1 MFFITFK
8 HQRAHLSQN
17 HSISKLHSS
26 DNMRDDSIEAWLE
39 GLELERT
46 KQERLPR
53 VLAASA
59 ALQDAEDGI
68 APPHETVGDNFSS
81 PRDEQQQRQQQQ
93 TGEHEDDSTDG
104 DEDEDEEMEARLRLQ
119 LRNSIIM
126 GLRDVSSPPS
136 HIHQQQQQQQQPK
149 KKQPTSL
156 HQQALFNA
164 TAQKALRSSPRPRT
178 EKPPSPPPRP
188 AAPEPPSSPP
198 PPPWW
203 TPSLSD
209 TITNFLRNPETQT
222 QATDLN
228 YLELRPSDYSS
239 QPLRFDSEDF
249 VSLRLLEIRLPGD
262 EGEEWCVLHGLLK
275 VEAEKGLGEREYWLI
290 AFEREMITAEM
301 DSSQDKNESSTDEE
315 AIGKDNAKRKVEDE
329 SSKVVVWSLEK
340 TGQWPP
346 VHGKGISD
354 RFAEDFVRACG
365 EGKGIVE
372 MRSQDDT
379 EVGRKRKKGGQEE
392 RD

>member
-1 MFFITFK
+1 
-8 HQRAHLSQN
+8 
-17 HSISKLHSS
+17 
-26 DNMRDDSIEAWLE
+26 MRDDSIEAWLE
-39 GLELERT
+39 GLELEKT

-68 APPHETVGDNFSS
+68 APPHETVGENSPS

-93 TGEHEDDSTDG
+93 TGEHEDDSDDG

-126 GLRDVSSPPS
+126 GLRDVSPPLS
-136 HIHQQQQQQQQPK
+136 HIRKQQQPK

-164 TAQKALRSSPRPRT
+164 TAQKALRSSPRPQT
-178 EKPPSPPPRP
+178 KKAPSPPPRP

-203 TPSLSD
+203 TPSLSN
-209 TITNFLRNPETQT
+209 TMTNFLRNPETQT
-222 QATDLN
+222 HATDLS

-239 QPLRFDSEDF
+239 PPLRFDSKDF

-262 EGEEWCVLHGLLK
+262 EGEEWCVLHGLLQA
-275 VEAEKGLGEREYWLI
+275 EAENQAAEGEYWLI
-290 AFEREMITAEM
+290 AFERGMITTEM
-301 DSSQDKNESSTDEE
+301 DSCRDEDAAEKGAEDKDKAT
-315 AIGKDNAKRKVEDE
+315 GKRKVEEDKG
-329 SSKVVVWSLEK
+329 SKVVVWSLEK
-340 TGQWPP
+340 SGQWPP
-346 VHGKGISD
+346 VHGRGISD

-365 EGKGIVE
+365 EGKGVVE

-379 EVGRKRKKGGQEE
+379 EGGRKRQKGEE
-392 RD
+392 DE